1 MTTEEYRKRQDD
13 LMQWE
18 HQAMMNHKRVLNSIE
33 DEHRRRIREAHDI
46 YTEAVRKENDDY
58 HERQERTRR
67 ERRQLKAQW
76 EDAQTASKD

>member
-1 MTTEEYRKRQDD
+1 ME
-13 LMQWE
+13 
-18 HQAMMNHKRVLNSIE
+18 HKRVLNSIE

-67 ERRQLKAQW
+67 ERRQLKAAW
-76 EDAQTASKD
+76 EDAQTANKE